1 VSSARSAR
9 PSPSA
14 ARARAIIRSRGAV
27 AFLALGLA
35 GCAGRWTVPDP
46 TAVAAAA
53 ATTSYSSRLR
63 ISLDGP
69 TLRARTP
76 VLLAFRR
83 PDALRIEVPGPAGPR
98 LVAVAS
104 GDKLWAVFPGERAF
118 FSGRATEADIEALL
132 GVALEPREVMDLLV
146 GRPAPRLRAYEALW
160 RGPLPARITAILPDG
175 GRLRVTVDEA
185 EAGAAI
191 PEQAFAEPPHAA
203 YRTIAA
209 GEARRLWGGR

>member
-1 VSSARSAR
+1 M
-9 PSPSA
+9 
-14 ARARAIIRSRGAV
+14 
-27 AFLALGLA
+27 LALGGA

-46 TAVAAAA
+46 TVAAAAA

-104 GDKLWAVFPGERAF
+104 DDRLWAVFPAQRAF
-118 FSGRATEADIEALL
+118 FSGRATEADFEAQL
-132 GVALEPREVMDLLV
+132 GVALTPGEVMDLLV
-146 GRPAPRLRAYEALW
+146 GLPAPRLRAYEARW
-160 RGPLPARITAILPDG
+160 RGPLPARVKATLPDG
-175 GRLRVTVDEA
+175 GRLSVTVDEA
-185 EAGAAI
+185 DAGVAV
-191 PEQAFAEPPHAA
+191 PEQAFAEPPHAG
-203 YRTIAA
+203 YRTIGAE
-209 GEARRLWGGR
+209 EARRLWGGR